1 MSATIKYQAVAIA
14 TAFANIMQLPS
25 GLTAKMM
32 GVVWDA
38 DQVPNLAPKIEG
50 YVLSK
55 DMFNVLGFAWNREF
69 VRKDGEPRR
78 GVWIGGPKGAGKTTG
93 PEQFFSNLGVPVA
106 TITCNRRIPLS
117 DYISKVVPDHVEGG
131 WRTVTGP
138 LKHAMEC
145 GYPVILNEPSAMDE
159 ADLVAMH
166 DIIDRGYYI
175 GDDGVE
181 IRAARGFLVFATDNT
196 MGYGDETGAHAGT
209 NALNTATM
217 RRFLKLEVDYPSETA
232 ELTILE
238 RKFPNQDVDALKKF
252 IGFANAM
259 REPYRNQTSHVTMG
273 TGELID
279 WVEAS
284 SYFAGMPN
292 RDPAWFA
299 FKTVMGGLP
308 AASMEHARAQY
319 RSSFG
324 ADVSGQ

>member
-1 MSATIKYQAVAIA
+1 MFAAINYQPVAVAA
-14 TAFANIMQLPS
+14 AFANIMQLPA
-25 GLTAKMM
+25 GLNAQMM
-32 GVVWDA
+32 GVVWGD
-38 DQVPNLAPKIEG
+38 DQEPNLAPKIEG

-55 DMFNVLGFAWNREF
+55 DMFNVLGYAWNREF
-69 VRKDGEPRR
+69 IRKVGEPRR

-93 PEQFFSNLGVPVA
+93 PEQFFSNLGVPVV

-117 DYISKVVPDHVEGG
+117 DYISKVVPNHEEGG
-131 WRTVTGP
+131 WRTVSGP

-166 DIIDRGYYI
+166 DIIDRGFFI

-181 IRAARGFLVFATDNT
+181 IRAARGFMVFATDNT

-217 RRFLKLEVDYPSETA
+217 RRFLKLQVDYPSA
-232 ELTILE
+232 EEELAILS
-238 RKFPNQDVDALKKF
+238 RKFPAQSKEALEAF
-252 IGFANAM
+252 IRFANAM
-259 REPYRNQTSHVTMG
+259 REPYRQNQTHVTMG

-284 SYFAGMPN
+284 SYFKGMPN
-292 RDPAWFA
+292 RDAAWFA

-308 AASMEHARAQY
+308 EASMEQARMTY
-319 RSSFG
+319 RSTFG
-324 ADVSGQ
+324 VDVSDQ